1 MKVIADVT
9 SKLAGKD
16 QSGPVSDSPKSTVEE
31 QAEKAAL
38 VSNVEQL
45 TPATQEQMDTSEVI
59 PVEEQDTEDANQ
71 PLPSVPLPEEKDVS
85 KDSAIGEEDTNQSA
99 TSCASGPS
107 KISPL
112 TEEDKRTI
120 KDMFAVEIETGEE
133 LHIKTVRNK
142 MCTRIVLRKLVHSKN
157 KVKQVQNHVNYLIQ
171 KKPALA
177 PKQLPA
183 KRDEWDIDADVSVK
197 SGFQRL

>member
-1 MKVIADVT
+1 
-9 SKLAGKD
+9 
-16 QSGPVSDSPKSTVEE
+16 
-31 QAEKAAL
+31 
-38 VSNVEQL
+38 
-45 TPATQEQMDTSEVI
+45 
-59 PVEEQDTEDANQ
+59 
-71 PLPSVPLPEEKDVS
+71 
-85 KDSAIGEEDTNQSA
+85 
-99 TSCASGPS
+99 
-107 KISPL
+107 
-112 TEEDKRTI
+112 
-120 KDMFAVEIETGEE
+120 MFAVEIQTGEE

-197 SGFQRL
+197 